1 MNNMKNVKNSLL
13 FAVCLLAGLFA
24 VSGVTVAN
32 GQTVSS
38 TNPTISVSSTEKD
51 AVAAN
56 KNQKEQAAGRLW
68 NLQDADIL
76 SIINE
81 VSQETGKN
89 FVVDP
94 RVSGKISLVS
104 SKPLK
109 QQEVYQ
115 VFLSVLGILGYSAV
129 PSGNVIKI
137 VPNMESGEQTTPVL
151 GGKEKAGRNKGEEVI
166 VRVIPLENVSATQLL
181 PILRPMLPQWSNI
194 SAYTPGNVLIIL
206 GRASN
211 LDRILTI
218 IQDVDKAATSG
229 IEIIPL
235 RHATATQLAAVINNL
250 QAASK
255 AAGDASVPGV
265 AVDERSNSLL
275 LSGVKSARLR
285 LRALI
290 SQLDAPSKIPSGN
303 TEVVYLRYLE
313 AKTFAPILGR
323 VVQNM
328 LGKGSQSAA
337 LNENVAA
344 QGSTV
349 GTTGASS
356 STTKES
362 VTNSTNIQAET
373 NTNALI
379 ITATP
384 AIMDSIKKV
393 VARLD
398 VRPAQVLVEAVIAQ
412 VEESNTKSLGIQW
425 GNLVTTAQNVVNNNT
440 NTSAPNNNGGFAPL
454 GVGVIGIIPGIKIQ
468 AVLSMLQTLNG
479 VDILSTP
486 SVMVLDNRQASIEI
500 GQSLP
505 ITTGQYTTQSAQQNG
520 VATPFTTQSYRDV
533 TLKLDVTPQ
542 INLGNAVRLKI
553 NLKNDTVSGTV
564 QPGVNPQINTSTIK
578 NSVLVNNEDVLV
590 IGGLMSNTT
599 NETIERIPL
608 ISDIPVIGR
617 AFQRKG
623 MDRAKKNLMVF
634 IKTTIVH
641 DGLDGAVLSQ
651 NKYHYIKQQQANHHD
666 NLYGMDRASVQ
677 NRLPPWENP
686 KDLPTPFEKG
696 KTDKVAAQNRL
707 SPWENSKDLP
717 APFEKG
723 KPV

>member
-1 MNNMKNVKNSLL
+1 MNNMKNSLL
-13 FAVCLLAGLFA
+13 FAVYLMISLFVMNEA
-24 VSGVTVAN
+24 ALAN
-32 GQTVSS
+32 GQAASS
-38 TNPTISVSSTEKD
+38 ASVVTAGSP
-51 AVAAN
+51 VAAQGSLASV
-56 KNQKEQAAGRLW
+56 KDKKEPTEGRLW

-115 VFLSVLGILGYSAV
+115 VFLSVLGILGYSAI

-151 GGKEKAGRNKGEEVI
+151 GGKEKAGRSKGEEVI

-194 SAYTPGNVLIIL
+194 SAYTPGNVLIVL

-235 RHATATQLAAVINNL
+235 RHASAAQLVAVINNL

-255 AAGDASVPGV
+255 AAGDTSVPGV

-328 LGKGSQSAA
+328 LGKGNAGSSVSESTSPQTSALGA
-337 LNENVAA
+337 TTTTNV
-344 QGSTV
+344 ST
-349 GTTGASS
+349 
-356 STTKES
+356 KDS
-362 VTNSTNIQAET
+362 VTNATNIQAET

-384 AIMDSIKKV
+384 AIMESIKKV
-393 VARLD
+393 IARLD

-425 GNLVTTAQNVVNNNT
+425 GNLVTNAQNAINNSSNNT
-440 NTSAPNNNGGFAPL
+440 NSTNNNGGFAQP
-454 GVGVIGIIPGIKIQ
+454 GVGVIGIIPGIRIQ

-564 QPGVNPQINTSTIK
+564 QPGINPQINTSTIK

-608 ISDIPVIGR
+608 IADIPVIGR

-641 DGLDGAVLSQ
+641 EGVDGTVLSKG
-651 NKYHYIKQQQANHHD
+651 KYHYIKQQQANHHD
-666 NLYGMDRASVQ
+666 NLYSIDRDSNENRLPPWQNPKDLPGPFEKGKTETVAVQ
-677 NRLPPWENP
+677 NRLPPW
-686 KDLPTPFEKG
+686 
-696 KTDKVAAQNRL
+696 Q
-707 SPWENSKDLP
+707 NSKDLP
-717 APFEKG
+717 VPFERG
-723 KPV
+723 TVA

>member
-1 MNNMKNVKNSLL
+1 VFFLSIVVIAADSQTEPKNKT
-13 FAVCLLAGLFA
+13 
-24 VSGVTVAN
+24 VT
-32 GQTVSS
+32 TSKE
-38 TNPTISVSSTEKD
+38 PTS
-51 AVAAN
+51 
-56 KNQKEQAAGRLW
+56 RLW

-109 QQEVYQ
+109 QHEVYQ
-115 VFLSVLGILGYSAV
+115 VFLSVLGILGYSAI
-129 PSGNVIKI
+129 PSGNVVKI

-151 GGKEKAGRNKGEEVI
+151 SKGSGGGKGTKGEEVV

-229 IEIIPL
+229 IEIVPL
-235 RHATATQLAAVINNL
+235 KHASAPQLASVINNL
-250 QAASK
+250 LAANK
-255 AAGDASVPGV
+255 ATGDNSVPSI

-290 SQLDAPSKIPSGN
+290 AHLDAPSKTPSGN

-328 LGKGSQSAA
+328 LGKGSSASV
-337 LNENVAA
+337 NENISA
-344 QGSTV
+344 QTNAL
-349 GTTGASS
+349 GTAV
-356 STTKES
+356 TTNVSAKES
-362 VTNSTNIQAET
+362 LTNSTNIQAEPT
-373 NTNALI
+373 SNALI

-384 AIMDSIKKV
+384 TIMESIKKV
-393 VARLD
+393 IARLD
-398 VRPAQVLVEAVIAQ
+398 GRPAQVLVEAVIAQ
-412 VEESNTKSLGIQW
+412 VEESNVKSLGIQW
-425 GNLVTTAQNVVNNNT
+425 GNRIN
-440 NTSAPNNNGGFAPL
+440 SSSPNNAPLNINQPNSDTTGGFAQP
-454 GVGVIGIIPGIKIQ
+454 GVGVVGIIPGGVQIQ

-479 VDILSTP
+479 ADILSTP
-486 SVMVLDNRQASIEI
+486 SVMILDNRKAIIEI
-500 GQSLP
+500 GQALP

-520 VATPFTTQSYRDV
+520 VATPFTTQSYRDI
-533 TLKLDVTPQ
+533 TLKLEVTPQ
-542 INLGNAVRLKI
+542 INLGNAVRLAI
-553 NLKNDTVSGTV
+553 NLKNDTVNGTV
-564 QPGVNPQINTSTIK
+564 QPGQNPQINTSSIK
-578 NSVLVNNEDVLV
+578 NYVLVNNEDMLV
-590 IGGLMSNTT
+590 IGGLMNNVT
-599 NETIERIPL
+599 NETVDRIPI

-617 AFQRKG
+617 LFERKG
-623 MDRAKKNLMVF
+623 LNRSKKNLMVF
-634 IKTTIVH
+634 IKTTILH
-641 DGLDGAVLSQ
+641 DGLEGTIVSS
-651 NKYHYIKQQQANHHD
+651 NKYHYIKRKQANHQD
-666 NLYGMDRASVQ
+666 NLRNIDRMSNE

-686 KDLPTPFEKG
+686 RDLPTPFEKDHVTNIV
-696 KTDKVAAQNRL
+696 TDTTV
-707 SPWENSKDLP
+707 W
-717 APFEKG
+717 KG
-723 KPV
+723 

>member
-1 MNNMKNVKNSLL
+1 MNKLKKQLL
-13 FAVCLLAGLFA
+13 SVLSAIVCALLMGSAFAAQESATLPAT
-24 VSGVTVAN
+24 VTA
-32 GQTVSS
+32 T
-38 TNPTISVSSTEKD
+38 
-51 AVAAN
+51 
-56 KNQKEQAAGRLW
+56 QKTSEGRLW

-94 RVSGKISLVS
+94 RVNGKISLVS

-129 PSGNVIKI
+129 PSGNIIKI

-151 GGKEKAGRNKGEEVI
+151 GSEKGARAKGEEVV

-194 SAYTPGNVLIIL
+194 SAYTPGNVLILL

-218 IQDVDKAATSG
+218 VQDVDKAATSG

-235 RHATATQLAAVINNL
+235 KHASAAQLVVVINNL
-250 QAASK
+250 QLANK
-255 AAGDASVPGV
+255 AAGESGIAGV

-328 LGKGSQSAA
+328 LGKGSSSGSGLSDA
-337 LNENVAA
+337 LASQTTVA
-344 QGSTV
+344 SS
-349 GTTGASS
+349 GTTANAGSKEPV
-356 STTKES
+356 STNT
-362 VTNSTNIQAET
+362 TNIQAEASS
-373 NTNALI
+373 NALI

-393 VARLD
+393 IARLD
-398 VRPAQVLVEAVIAQ
+398 VRPAQVLIEAIIAQ
-412 VEESNTKSLGIQW
+412 VEESNAKSLGIQW
-425 GNLVTTAQNVVNNNT
+425 GNLVSTTAAAAAASQA
-440 NTSAPNNNGGFAPL
+440 NTSNTTTGGYAQP
-454 GVGVIGIIPGIKIQ
+454 GVGVVGIIPGIHIQ

-486 SVMVLDNRQASIEI
+486 SVMVLDNRQAVIEI

-542 INLGNAVRLKI
+542 INLSNAVRLKI
-553 NLKNDTVSGTV
+553 KLKNDTVSGTV
-564 QPGVNPQINTSTIK
+564 QPGQNPQINTSSIN
-578 NSVLVNNEDVLV
+578 NSVMVNNEDVLV
-590 IGGLMSNTT
+590 LGGLMSNIT
-599 NETIERIPL
+599 NETIDRIPL

-617 AFQRKG
+617 AFERKG
-623 MDRAKKNLMVF
+623 LNRSKKNLMVF
-634 IKTTIVH
+634 IKTSIVH
-641 DGLDGAVLSQ
+641 DGPEGNVLSD
-651 NKYHYIKQQQANHHD
+651 NKYHYIKRQQTNHQD
-666 NLYGMDRASVQ
+666 NLRTIDRDSNQ
-677 NRLPPWENP
+677 NRLPPWRNP
-686 KDLPTPFEKG
+686 KDLPSPFEKNE
-696 KTDKVAAQNRL
+696 VA
-707 SPWENSKDLP
+707 
-717 APFEKG
+717 
-723 KPV
+723 

>member
-1 MNNMKNVKNSLL
+1 MCMAT
-13 FAVCLLAGLFA
+13 FAVCMGVLAVEKDDARLTA
-24 VSGVTVAN
+24 
-32 GQTVSS
+32 QTTTTTRIVSS
-38 TNPTISVSSTEKD
+38 KQADAAISPTPAKE
-51 AVAAN
+51 AV
-56 KNQKEQAAGRLW
+56 GRLW

-115 VFLSVLGILGYSAV
+115 VFLSVLGILGYSAI

-151 GGKEKAGRNKGEEVI
+151 AGDKAARARGEEVV
-166 VRVIPLENVSATQLL
+166 VRIIPLENVSATQLL

-194 SAYTPGNVLIIL
+194 SAYTPGNVLILL

-229 IEIIPL
+229 IEVIPL
-235 RHATATQLAAVINNL
+235 KHASATQLATVINNL

-255 AAGDASVPGV
+255 AAGDSAVTGL

-313 AKTFAPILGR
+313 AKTFAPTLGR

-328 LGKGSQSAA
+328 LGKNSGGGAYVS
-337 LNENVAA
+337 ENV
-344 QGSTV
+344 STQTNAG
-349 GTTGASS
+349 GTAM
-356 STTKES
+356 TTSMSAKEP
-362 VTNSTNIQAET
+362 TNSTNIQAEPSS
-373 NTNALI
+373 NALI

-384 AIMDSIKKV
+384 SIMDSIKKV
-393 VARLD
+393 IARLD
-398 VRPAQVLVEAVIAQ
+398 VRPAQVLVEAIIAQ
-412 VEESNTKSLGIQW
+412 VEESNVKSLGIQW
-425 GNLVTTAQNVVNNNT
+425 GNLVASTSPTPPTGSTPSDTTGGYAQ
-440 NTSAPNNNGGFAPL
+440 P
-454 GVGVIGIIPGIKIQ
+454 GVGVVGIIPGVHIQ
-468 AVLSMLQTLNG
+468 AVLSILQTLNG

-486 SVMVLDNRQASIEI
+486 SVMVLDNRQAVIEI
-500 GQSLP
+500 GQAIP
-505 ITTGQYTTQSAQQNG
+505 ITTGQYTTPSASTQTI
-520 VATPFTTQSYRDV
+520 ATPFTTQSYRDV

-553 NLKNDTVSGTV
+553 NLKNDAVSGTV
-564 QPGVNPQINTSTIK
+564 QPGQNPQINTSTIK
-578 NSVLVNNEDVLV
+578 NSVLVNNQDVLV
-590 IGGLMSNTT
+590 LGGLMSNVT
-599 NETIERIPL
+599 NETIDRIPFV
-608 ISDIPVIGR
+608 SDIPVIGR
-617 AFQRKG
+617 AFERKG
-623 MDRAKKNLMVF
+623 LNRSKKNLMVF
-634 IKTTIVH
+634 IKTSIVH
-641 DGLDGAVLSQ
+641 DSVDGNALSD
-651 NKYHYIKQQQANHHD
+651 NKYHYIKRQQLNHQE
-666 NLYGMDRASVQ
+666 NLVNIDRESNQ
-677 NRLPPWENP
+677 NRLPPWKNP
-686 KDLPTPFEKG
+686 QDLPVPFQKEQHTPTTNAFVSRHAKDLPVPFDTRKM
-696 KTDKVAAQNRL
+696 T
-707 SPWENSKDLP
+707 
-717 APFEKG
+717 
-723 KPV
+723 